1 MTAACDFAVVREMV
15 EEAVKSYMAQYN
27 DSSHDWKH
35 VMRVRSMAIKIA
47 ESLDPSIVDC
57 KIVELAALLHDVGD
71 FKFLKE
77 GESSEASL
85 STFMESVGV
94 INNEYQEAIRW
105 IVKRVSFRQELA
117 NPTKEGPWYNELCCV
132 QDADRL
138 DAIGAI
144 GIARCFAY
152 NGSKNLPLYD
162 ADVLP
167 IDMSQPGSYDQQT
180 KMKTS
185 NARNHFYEKLLLLKD
200 FMKTPYGREEA
211 TRRHALTLSFIEAF
225 DDECGLA
232 K

>member
-1 MTAACDFAVVREMV
+1 MKPASDFEVVKGKV
-15 EEAVKSYMAQYN
+15 EEAVKSYMAQYK

-35 VMRVRSMAIKIA
+35 VMRVRAMAMKIA
-47 ESLDPSIVDC
+47 ESFGPATVDY
-57 KIVELAALLHDVGD
+57 KVVELAALMHDVGD
-71 FKFLKE
+71 FKFLKD

-85 STFMESVGV
+85 KNFMESIGV
-94 INNEYQEAIRW
+94 IDDKYQEAIGW

-117 NPTKEGPWYNELCCV
+117 NPTKDGPWYNELCCV

-162 ADVLP
+162 PEVLP

-180 KMKTS
+180 KAKAS

-200 FMKTPYGREEA
+200 FMKTPFGQEEA
-211 TRRHALTLSFIEAF
+211 AKRHALTLSFIQSF
-225 DDECGLA
+225 DNECGLA
-232 K
+232 Q